1 MNWIAGVCVV
11 LGMCCV
17 CTDSLVMAGVGVALM
32 GVAAVA
38 GNWDEREERGE
49 RREERGVE
57 SV

>member
-1 MNWIAGVCVV
+1 MKVNAMNWISGVCVV

-38 GNWDEREERGE
+38 GNWDEREER
-49 RREERGVE
+49 
-57 SV
+57 